1 MCIYTYYIVDAKNE
15 ERAMDFPETGKNG
28 LAVGSTDIVNFL
40 TIAAT
45 RY

>member
-1 MCIYTYYIVDAKNE
+1 
-15 ERAMDFPETGKNG
+15 MDFPETGESG

>member
-1 MCIYTYYIVDAKNE
+1 
-15 ERAMDFPETGKNG
+15 MDFPETGESE